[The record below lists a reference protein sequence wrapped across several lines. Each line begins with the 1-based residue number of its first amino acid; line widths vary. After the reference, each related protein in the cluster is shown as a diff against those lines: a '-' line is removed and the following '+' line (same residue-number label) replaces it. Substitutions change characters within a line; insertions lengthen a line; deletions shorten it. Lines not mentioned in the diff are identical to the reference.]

1 MAVQRAFPRYATE
14 AAVTLRHG
22 DTVAQ
27 GRTRNMSR
35 GGLCAQL
42 DRAIAVGAHVT
53 IAVALVFDE
62 KNTSERLALPARV
75 AWSTAIDDVHQVG
88 LAFLA
93 LSPDQTRYLDL
104 FLGYLADPSA
114 ARPNQESDHG
124 DLFTEQRDRPHRR
137 R

>member
-22 DTVAQ
+22 DAAVA
-27 GRTRNMSR
+27 GRSRNMSR
-35 GGLCAQL
+35 GGMCAQL
-42 DRAIAVGAHVT
+42 EAALPVGTQVT
-53 IAVALVFDE
+53 VEVALVFDE

-75 AWSTAIDDVHQVG
+75 VWSTAIDDVHQVG
-88 LAFLA
+88 VAFLP
-93 LSPDQTRYLDL
+93 LSADQARYLDL
-104 FLGYLADPSA
+104 FLGYLADPTA

-124 DLFTEQRDRPHRR
+124 DLFTEERDRKHRR